1 VTNLLPQ
8 TPAPYAD
15 ETLFP
20 YMLRLSEANCYPDP
34 RYLAYAAGVDRTHW
48 NRPYPS
54 YPASLL
60 APLVGYEEKVFERMG
75 YRTILGNS
83 LRFKLLDHDMG
94 LRAANALR
102 VERPAFCV
110 QCVREEGYVRGFWDM
125 APAVVCP
132 RHASLGVDQCLTCGR
147 SLTWYRR
154 GLLKCRCNADL
165 GEVAGAPAD
174 RLLVDLMKV
183 LEAKI
188 ERSDMPE
195 SEIAS
200 EFPLSLLEA
209 MPLFDCIRLVEVLG
223 DVGTRYSLKPGED
236 NVHRVEKVR
245 CAASLLLEWPTRFHS
260 WLESLDSLSGKPVL
274 PKMISRIDTAL
285 FRGKKLSE
293 GMRRLKETL
302 NPFLARVR
310 IAASVSNR
318 RVAPARV
325 WRRSQPRGLAHETF
339 RTLSAGL
346 GIHVQTLKLLR
357 ERGTY
362 ESVVELGKR
371 QQWRR
376 DEITKFGERLLSMA
390 GAIAEAT
397 PGTKL
402 KALLALKFRNSEVKV
417 EAVEAVLSGKLPVVG
432 LAGPRPVDLVL
443 DTAVA
448 DQWVREMRLREG
460 DGTYSFPEA
469 AAAIGVDM
477 TVIPDAIG
485 LGLLATVQI
494 GDLIRVTGASVEVF
508 LATYQPVV
516 QLAKQLE
523 TSATR
528 LVRFIEGRG
537 LQTLCLKRTSGRAE
551 QAILLRKLQP
561 EVSRLWLEE
570 KKRLTDARPRQ
581 VCPEAERMS
590 ALMAYID
597 RMKKDGMPL
606 PRRAGH
612 LDKSAIAQA
621 CGFSRNEF
629 YVRPEL
635 ARLLE
640 AACLEEKKRA
650 RYGSLD
656 SVDVL
661 RAYLLE
667 RRESGLDIPRKANG
681 RPNKLV
687 IAQDCGVPRNV
698 FYKDE
703 KAARMI
709 EAVCRFPAG
718 RE

>member
-1 VTNLLPQ
+1 VPNLLPR

-48 NRPYPS
+48 NGPYPS
-54 YPASLL
+54 YPATLL
-60 APLVGYEEKVFERMG
+60 APLVGYEEKIFERMG

-94 LRAANALR
+94 LRAANVLR
-102 VERPAFCV
+102 VERPAFCI
-110 QCVREEGYVRGFWDM
+110 QCVKEAGYVRALWDM
-125 APAVVCP
+125 APAVACP
-132 RHASLGVDQCLTCGR
+132 RHASLGVDHCLTCGR
-147 SLTWYRR
+147 LLTWYRR

-165 GEVAGAPAD
+165 GEMAGVPAD
-174 RLLVDLMKV
+174 RLLVDLMKF

-188 ERSDMPE
+188 ERSDMQAI
-195 SEIAS
+195 EIAS
-200 EFPLSLLEA
+200 EFPVSLLEA
-209 MPLFDCIRLVEVLG
+209 MPLFDCLRLVEVLG
-223 DVGTRYSLKPGED
+223 DVGTKYSLKRGED

-245 CAASLLLEWPTRFHS
+245 CAASLLLEWPTRFHG
-260 WLESLDSLSGKPVL
+260 WLESRDSLGGRPIL
-274 PKMISRIDTAL
+274 PKVMSRIDIAL
-285 FRGKKLSE
+285 FRGKKVSE

-302 NPFLARVR
+302 NPLLARAR
-310 IAASVSNR
+310 IAASVANR
-318 RVAPARV
+318 KVAVRERA
-325 WRRSQPRGLAHETF
+325 RSQPSRPAHETF
-339 RTLSAGL
+339 RALSAGL
-346 GIHVQTLKLLR
+346 GVHVQTLKLLR
-357 ERGTY
+357 ARGTY
-362 ESVVELGKR
+362 KSVVELGKR

-376 DEITKFGERLLSMA
+376 DEITKFGQRLLSMA
-390 GAIAEAT
+390 GAVAEPA

-402 KALLALKFRNSEVKV
+402 KALLALKFRNPDVKA
-417 EAVEAVLSGKLPVVG
+417 EAVEAVLSGKLPVIG
-432 LAGPRPVDLVL
+432 LAGPQPVDLVL
-443 DTAVA
+443 DAAVA

-477 TVIPDAIG
+477 TVIPDAISI
-485 LGLLATVQI
+485 GLLATVQI

-508 LATYQPVV
+508 LATYQPVI

-523 TSATR
+523 TTATQ
-528 LVRFIEGRG
+528 LVRFIDGRG

-551 QAILLRKLQP
+551 QAIFLRKLQP

-570 KKRLTDARPRQ
+570 KKRFADARPLQ

-590 ALMAYID
+590 ALTAYVD
-597 RMKKDGMPL
+597 RTKKDGMPL

-612 LDKSAIAQA
+612 LDKSAVAQA

-635 ARLLE
+635 ARLLAE
-640 AACLEEKKRA
+640 ACLEEKKRA

-656 SVDVL
+656 AVDVL

-667 RRESGLDIPRKANG
+667 RRESGLGIPRKANG
-681 RPNKLV
+681 RPNKLL
-687 IAQDCGVPRNV
+687 IAHDCGVSRNV

-703 KAARMI
+703 VAARMI
-709 EAVCRFPAG
+709 EAECRVPG
-718 RE
+718 VKE